1 MTIRCRLDYVSGML
15 VSVLLIACK
24 SGDSTVSSSVQETSA
39 PTPPEETAAP
49 ETETTETGET
59 GPGETETGDSWPPA
73 LPVAVLSVDPASGEA
88 PLQVTVGTEGTTAA
102 TEDWSMVLDY
112 GDGVVE
118 TEVGHAHTYME
129 EGAYLVHLAVTD
141 AYGQEA
147 HAYAAVAVYP
157 PTCPAA
163 DPPELLGALDDP
175 ELDEAS
181 GLAESRVNPGLFWS
195 HNDSG
200 GDPIVYAV
208 AADGAVKGAF
218 EVSGA
223 ALQDWEDLDI
233 GADPVTGA
241 PRLYIGDVG
250 DNGAVRSEVTVWIVD
265 EPVVDLGGPRA
276 DGVTEPALAV
286 TLRYPKD
293 VHDSEALFV
302 DPVTDDIYIVTKDR
316 FVTGFT
322 GIYRKAAPHADGDD
336 VVLELVASLDVYV
349 APYLGM
355 ITSATA
361 APDGS
366 AFAIRGYGLGAF
378 VFLRGESVGAS
389 FAAMP
394 CFVELP
400 SSDGLAEAIAFGAA
414 GSHLYTLHEG
424 ENAELWSVALH

>member
-1 MTIRCRLDYVSGML
+1 ML
-15 VSVLLIACK
+15 WSVLFVACK
-24 SGDSTVSSSVQETSA
+24 SEDSTASSSVEETSA
-39 PTPPEETAAP
+39 PAPSEETAVP
-49 ETETTETGET
+49 ETAAVETGET
-59 GPGETETGDSWPPA
+59 GPAETETGDSWPPP
-73 LPVAVLSVDPASGEA
+73 LPVAVLTVDPVSGEA
-88 PLQVTVGTEGTTAA
+88 PLRVTVGIEGTSTA
-102 TEDWSMVLDY
+102 TEEWSLVLDY

-118 TEVGHAHTYME
+118 TEVGDGHTYVE
-129 EGAYLVHLAVTD
+129 EGAYLVHLLVTD
-141 AYGQEA
+141 AYGQEG

-163 DPPELLGALDDP
+163 DPPELIGALDDP

-200 GDPIVYAV
+200 GDPIVYAI

-218 EVSGA
+218 AVTGA
-223 ALQDWEDLDI
+223 ELRDWEDLDI
-233 GADPVTGA
+233 GADPARGA

-250 DNGAVRSEVTVWIVD
+250 DNGAEREEVTVWIVD
-265 EPVVDLGGPRA
+265 EPVVDLAGPRV
-276 DGVTEPALAV
+276 DGVTEPAMAV

-336 VVLELVASLDVYV
+336 AVLELVASLDVYV

-378 VFLRGESVGAS
+378 VFLRDESVGTS

-400 SSDGLAEAIAFGAA
+400 ASDGLAEAIAFGAA
-414 GSHLYTLHEG
+414 GTHLYTLHEG